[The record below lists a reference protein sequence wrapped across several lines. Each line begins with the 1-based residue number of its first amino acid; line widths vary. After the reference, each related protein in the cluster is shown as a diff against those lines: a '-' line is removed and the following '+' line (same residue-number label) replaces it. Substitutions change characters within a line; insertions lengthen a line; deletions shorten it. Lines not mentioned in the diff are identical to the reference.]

1 MTKTSTKT
9 PDSCKGLPCVGYCT
23 GCPSARDCKKVLDY
37 IDELRVQ
44 IHDIEVSP
52 RSPSSEMRA
61 KLRGLR
67 EELDKM
73 KMLRKAD

>member
-1 MTKTSTKT
+1 MTITKTKT
-9 PDSCKGLPCVGYCT
+9 PDTCKGLPCKGYCT
-23 GCPSARDCKKVLDY
+23 GCPSAQDCKKVLDY

-61 KLRGLR
+61 RLRGLK
-67 EELDKM
+67 EELADM
-73 KMLRKAD
+73 KMLRKAG